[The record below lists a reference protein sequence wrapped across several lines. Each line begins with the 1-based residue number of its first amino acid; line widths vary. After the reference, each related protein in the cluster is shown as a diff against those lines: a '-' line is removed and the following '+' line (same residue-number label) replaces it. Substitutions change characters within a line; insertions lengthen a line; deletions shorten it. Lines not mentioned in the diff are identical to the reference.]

1 MRLVLCA
8 LALVPLL
15 LTSSTF
21 AAQRTLTRSEA
32 QAAVGSG
39 DAQAAGA
46 LQMTTDQTTCLN
58 ECTKRGY
65 NTAECAAACQ
75 PGLCHPDA
83 KQPYCVK

>member
-1 MRLVLCA
+1 MRFVLCA
-8 LALVPLL
+8 LLTML
-15 LTSSTF
+15 LTNSTF

-32 QAAVGSG
+32 QTAVASG

-46 LQMTTDQTTCLN
+46 LTMTTDQGTCLN
-58 ECTKRGY
+58 ECRKRGY

-83 KQPYCVK
+83 EQPYCVR

>member
-1 MRLVLCA
+1 MRLVLCV
-8 LALVPLL
+8 LLTML

-32 QAAVGSG
+32 QEAVATG

-46 LQMTTDQTTCLN
+46 LTMTTDQATCLN
-58 ECTKRGY
+58 ECTKRGH
-65 NTAECAAACQ
+65 NTAACTEACR

-83 KQPYCVK
+83 EQPYCISR